1 MTLIHAVA
9 HPGSSDDA
17 DGDGLL
23 PTLIAL
29 HGYGAN
35 AQDLLGL
42 SPYLAGG
49 RLLMICPQAP
59 LQIEPNFHGFNWHA
73 FSGPDGRGSPE
84 VVEAAN
90 AMVSEFVDF
99 ALEAYPVRR
108 DRVALLGF
116 SQGGGMAYRAGFH
129 EPQRYAGLAALSTGL
144 PDDVF
149 ADGEA
154 PGAAV
159 RALPLLVQHGASDA
173 SVERRPRTCL
183 PRPPRGARAGARLSR
198 VPDGARGWARTARGT
213 SRSGWS
219 GCWASG
225 TEGRRMT
232 NAMPDRG

>member
-73 FSGPDGRGSPE
+73 FSGPEGRGSPE
-84 VVEAAN
+84 VIEAAN
-90 AMVSEFVDF
+90 AMVSEFVDY

-116 SQGGGMAYRAGFH
+116 SQGGGMAYRAGFS
-129 EPQRYAGLAALSTGL
+129 EPERYVGLAALSTSL

-149 ADGEA
+149 ADGEV
-154 PGAAV
+154 PGYAV

-173 SVERRPRTCL
+173 SV
-183 PRPPRGARAGARLSR
+183 S
-198 VPDGARGWARTARGT
+198 V
-213 SRSGWS
+213 
-219 GCWASG
+219 
-225 TEGRRMT
+225 
-232 NAMPDRG
+232 DRGRASRDRLAALGLQPDYREYPMAHEVGAHSARDLSQWLERVLGLDD

>member
-116 SQGGGMAYRAGFH
+116 SQGGGMAYRAGFS
-129 EPQRYAGLAALSTGL
+129 EPERYAGLAALSTGL

-149 ADGEA
+149 ADGEV

-173 SVERRPRTCL
+173 SV
-183 PRPPRGARAGARLSR
+183 S
-198 VPDGARGWARTARGT
+198 V
-213 SRSGWS
+213 
-219 GCWASG
+219 
-225 TEGRRMT
+225 
-232 NAMPDRG
+232 DRGRASRDRLAALGLEPDYREYPMAHEVGAHSARDLSQWLERVLGLGN

>member
-9 HPGSSDDA
+9 HPGTLDDSDGGGA
-17 DGDGLL
+17 L

-59 LQIEPNFHGFNWHA
+59 LPIQPGFYGFNWHA
-73 FSGPDGRGSPE
+73 FSGPEGRGSPE
-84 VVEAAN
+84 VVEGAT

-99 ALEAYPVRR
+99 ALEAYPVDR

-116 SQGGGMAYRAGFH
+116 SQGGGMAYRLGFR
-129 EPQRYAGLAALSTGL
+129 EPERFVGLAALSTSL

-149 ADGEA
+149 AEGET
-154 PGAAV
+154 PGEAV
-159 RALPLLVQHGASDA
+159 RALPLLIQHGASDA
-173 SVERRPRTCL
+173 SVSVDKGR
-183 PRPPRGARAGARLSR
+183 
-198 VPDGARGWARTARGT
+198 T
-213 SRSGWS
+213 SRDRLAGLGLEPDYREYPMAHEVGAHSARDLSQWLERVLGL
-219 GCWASG
+219 A
-225 TEGRRMT
+225 
-232 NAMPDRG
+232 NAGPQA

>member
-9 HPGSSDDA
+9 HPGTIDDA
-17 DGDGLL
+17 DGGGLF

-59 LQIEPNFHGFNWHA
+59 LPIDPNFYGFNWHA

-84 VVEAAN
+84 VVAAAN

-99 ALEAYPVRR
+99 ALEAYPARR

-116 SQGGGMAYRAGFH
+116 SQGGGMAYRLGFS
-129 EPQRYAGLAALSTGL
+129 EPERYVGLAALSASL

-149 ADGEA
+149 ADGET
-154 PGAAV
+154 PGETV
-159 RALPLLVQHGASDA
+159 RALPLLIQHGASDA
-173 SVERRPRTCL
+173 SVSVDQGRASRDRLAGLGLEPDYREYPMAHEVGAHSARDLSQWLERVL
-183 PRPPRGARAGARLSR
+183 GLG
-198 VPDGARGWARTARGT
+198 
-213 SRSGWS
+213 
-219 GCWASG
+219 
-225 TEGRRMT
+225 
-232 NAMPDRG
+232 N

>member
-9 HPGSSDDA
+9 HPGPSGDA

-90 AMVSEFVDF
+90 AMVSEFVDY
-99 ALEAYPVRR
+99 ALEAYPARR

-116 SQGGGMAYRAGFH
+116 SQGGGMAYRAGFS
-129 EPQRYAGLAALSTGL
+129 EPERYVGLAALSTSL

-149 ADGEA
+149 ADGEV
-154 PGAAV
+154 PGDAV

-173 SVERRPRTCL
+173 SV
-183 PRPPRGARAGARLSR
+183 S
-198 VPDGARGWARTARGT
+198 V
-213 SRSGWS
+213 
-219 GCWASG
+219 
-225 TEGRRMT
+225 
-232 NAMPDRG
+232 DRGRASRDRLAALGLEPDYREYPMAHEVGAHSARDLSQWLERVLGLGN

>member
-1 MTLIHAVA
+1 MTLIHALA
-9 HPGSSDDA
+9 HPGASDDA

-99 ALEAYPVRR
+99 ALDAYPVRR

-129 EPQRYAGLAALSTGL
+129 EPERYAGLAALSTSL

-149 ADGEA
+149 AEGEA
-154 PGAAV
+154 PGEAV

-173 SVERRPRTCL
+173 SIGVERGRASRDRLAALGLEPDYREY
-183 PRPPRGARAGARLSR
+183 PMAHEVGAHSARDLSQWLER
-198 VPDGARGWARTARGT
+198 VLGLG
-213 SRSGWS
+213 
-219 GCWASG
+219 
-225 TEGRRMT
+225 
-232 NAMPDRG
+232 N

>member
-17 DGDGLL
+17 GGDGLL

-73 FSGPDGRGSPE
+73 FSGPDGRGSPD
-84 VVEAAN
+84 VIEAAN

-116 SQGGGMAYRAGFH
+116 SQGGGMAYRAGFS
-129 EPQRYAGLAALSTGL
+129 EPERYVGLAALSTSL

-149 ADGEA
+149 ADGEL
-154 PGAAV
+154 PGDAV

-173 SVERRPRTCL
+173 SV
-183 PRPPRGARAGARLSR
+183 S
-198 VPDGARGWARTARGT
+198 V
-213 SRSGWS
+213 
-219 GCWASG
+219 
-225 TEGRRMT
+225 
-232 NAMPDRG
+232 DRGRASRDRLAALGLQPDYREYPMAHEVGAHSARDLSQWLERVLDLAN

>member
-9 HPGSSDDA
+9 HPGTIDDA
-17 DGDGLL
+17 RGDGLF

-49 RLLMICPQAP
+49 QLLMICPQAP
-59 LQIEPNFHGFNWHA
+59 LPIDPNFYGFNWHA

-99 ALEAYPVRR
+99 ALEAYPARR

-116 SQGGGMAYRAGFH
+116 SQGGGMAYRLGFS
-129 EPQRYAGLAALSTGL
+129 EPERYVGLAALSASL

-149 ADGEA
+149 ADGET
-154 PGAAV
+154 PGEAV
-159 RALPLLVQHGASDA
+159 RALPLLIQHGASDTSVSVDKGRA
-173 SVERRPRTCL
+173 SRDRLAGLGLEPDYREYPMAHEVGAHSARDLSHWLERVLGLENGGPQ
-183 PRPPRGARAGARLSR
+183 A
-198 VPDGARGWARTARGT
+198 
-213 SRSGWS
+213 
-219 GCWASG
+219 
-225 TEGRRMT
+225 
-232 NAMPDRG
+232 

>member
-116 SQGGGMAYRAGFH
+116 SQGGGMAYRAGFS
-129 EPQRYAGLAALSTGL
+129 EPERYVGLAALSTGL

-149 ADGEA
+149 ADGEV
-154 PGAAV
+154 PGDAV

-173 SVERRPRTCL
+173 SV
-183 PRPPRGARAGARLSR
+183 S
-198 VPDGARGWARTARGT
+198 V
-213 SRSGWS
+213 
-219 GCWASG
+219 
-225 TEGRRMT
+225 
-232 NAMPDRG
+232 DRGRASRDRLAALGLEPDYREYPMAHEVGAHSARDLSQWLERVLGLGN

>member
-73 FSGPDGRGSPE
+73 FSGPDGRGSPD

-116 SQGGGMAYRAGFH
+116 SQGGGMAYRAGFS
-129 EPQRYAGLAALSTGL
+129 EPERYVGLAALSTSL

-149 ADGEA
+149 ADGEL
-154 PGAAV
+154 PGDAV

-173 SVERRPRTCL
+173 SV
-183 PRPPRGARAGARLSR
+183 S
-198 VPDGARGWARTARGT
+198 V
-213 SRSGWS
+213 
-219 GCWASG
+219 
-225 TEGRRMT
+225 
-232 NAMPDRG
+232 DRGRASRDRLAALGLEPDYREYPMAHEVGAHSARDLSQWLERVLDLAN

>member
-84 VVEAAN
+84 VIEAAN

-129 EPQRYAGLAALSTGL
+129 EPERYAGLAALSTSL

-149 ADGEA
+149 AEGEA
-154 PGAAV
+154 PGEAV

-173 SVERRPRTCL
+173 SIGVERGRASRDRLAALGLEPDYREY
-183 PRPPRGARAGARLSR
+183 PMAHEVGAHSARDLSQWLER
-198 VPDGARGWARTARGT
+198 VLGLA
-213 SRSGWS
+213 
-219 GCWASG
+219 
-225 TEGRRMT
+225 
-232 NAMPDRG
+232 N

>member
-9 HPGSSDDA
+9 HPGTIDDA
-17 DGDGLL
+17 GGDGLF

-49 RLLMICPQAP
+49 QLLMICPQAP
-59 LQIEPNFHGFNWHA
+59 LPIDPNFYGFNWHA

-84 VVEAAN
+84 VVAAAN

-99 ALEAYPVRR
+99 ALEAYPARR

-116 SQGGGMAYRAGFH
+116 SQGGGMAYRLGFS
-129 EPQRYAGLAALSTGL
+129 EPERYVGLAALSASL

-154 PGAAV
+154 PGEAV
-159 RALPLLVQHGASDA
+159 RALPLLIQHGASDA
-173 SVERRPRTCL
+173 SVSVDKGRASRDRLAGLGLEPDYREYPMAHEVGAHSARDLSQWLERVL
-183 PRPPRGARAGARLSR
+183 GLENAGPQA
-198 VPDGARGWARTARGT
+198 
-213 SRSGWS
+213 
-219 GCWASG
+219 
-225 TEGRRMT
+225 
-232 NAMPDRG
+232 

>member
-9 HPGSSDDA
+9 HPGPSDDA

-49 RLLMICPQAP
+49 RLLVICPQAP
-59 LQIEPNFHGFNWHA
+59 LQIEPNFYGFNWHA

-99 ALEAYPVRR
+99 ALEAYPASP

-116 SQGGGMAYRAGFH
+116 SQGGGMAYRAGFS
-129 EPQRYAGLAALSTGL
+129 EPERYVGLAALSTSL

-149 ADGEA
+149 ADGET
-154 PGAAV
+154 PGDAV

-173 SVERRPRTCL
+173 SV
-183 PRPPRGARAGARLSR
+183 S
-198 VPDGARGWARTARGT
+198 V
-213 SRSGWS
+213 
-219 GCWASG
+219 
-225 TEGRRMT
+225 
-232 NAMPDRG
+232 DRGRASRDRLAGLGLEPDYREYPMAHEVGAHSARDLSQWLERVLGLAS

>member
-84 VVEAAN
+84 VIEAAN

-116 SQGGGMAYRAGFH
+116 SQGGGMAYRAGFS
-129 EPQRYAGLAALSTGL
+129 EPERYVGLAALSTSL

-149 ADGEA
+149 ADGEL
-154 PGAAV
+154 PGDAV

-173 SVERRPRTCL
+173 SV
-183 PRPPRGARAGARLSR
+183 S
-198 VPDGARGWARTARGT
+198 V
-213 SRSGWS
+213 
-219 GCWASG
+219 
-225 TEGRRMT
+225 
-232 NAMPDRG
+232 DRGRASRDRLAALGLQPDYREYPMAHEVGAHSARDLSQWLERVLGLAN

>member
-116 SQGGGMAYRAGFH
+116 SQGGGMAYRAGFS
-129 EPQRYAGLAALSTGL
+129 EPERYVGLAALSTSL
-144 PDDVF
+144 PEDVF
-149 ADGEA
+149 ADGEV
-154 PGAAV
+154 PGDCRARAAAA
-159 RALPLLVQHGASDA
+159 RPARRLRRER
-173 SVERRPRTCL
+173 ERRPRTCL
-183 PRPPRGARAGARLSR
+183 PRPPRGARAGARLPR
-198 VPDGARGWARTARGT
+198 VPDGARGWGAQRARPLAVAGAGAGPRELRAG
-213 SRSGWS
+213 
-219 GCWASG
+219 A
-225 TEGRRMT
+225 
-232 NAMPDRG
+232 

>member
-99 ALEAYPVRR
+99 ALEAYPVSRE
-108 DRVALLGF
+108 RVALLGF

-129 EPQRYAGLAALSTGL
+129 EPQRYAGLAALSTSL

-149 ADGEA
+149 PGGEA
-154 PGAAV
+154 PGEAV

-173 SVERRPRTCL
+173 SIGVERGRASRDRLAALGLQPDYREY
-183 PRPPRGARAGARLSR
+183 PMAHEVGAHSARDLSQWLER
-198 VPDGARGWARTARGT
+198 VLRLG
-213 SRSGWS
+213 S
-219 GCWASG
+219 
-225 TEGRRMT
+225 
-232 NAMPDRG
+232 

>member
-23 PTLIAL
+23 PTLITL

-73 FSGPDGRGSPE
+73 FSGPDGRGSPD

-116 SQGGGMAYRAGFH
+116 SQGGGMAYRAGFS
-129 EPQRYAGLAALSTGL
+129 EPERYVGLAALSTSL

-149 ADGEA
+149 ADGEL
-154 PGAAV
+154 PGDAV

-173 SVERRPRTCL
+173 SV
-183 PRPPRGARAGARLSR
+183 S
-198 VPDGARGWARTARGT
+198 V
-213 SRSGWS
+213 
-219 GCWASG
+219 
-225 TEGRRMT
+225 
-232 NAMPDRG
+232 DRGRASRDRLAALGLQPDYREYPMAHEVGAHSARDLSQWLERVLDLAN

>member
-84 VVEAAN
+84 VIEAAN

-116 SQGGGMAYRAGFH
+116 SQGGGMAYRAGFS
-129 EPQRYAGLAALSTGL
+129 EPERYVGLAALSTSL

-149 ADGEA
+149 ADGEV
-154 PGAAV
+154 PGYAV

-173 SVERRPRTCL
+173 SV
-183 PRPPRGARAGARLSR
+183 S
-198 VPDGARGWARTARGT
+198 V
-213 SRSGWS
+213 
-219 GCWASG
+219 
-225 TEGRRMT
+225 
-232 NAMPDRG
+232 DRGRASRDRLAALGLQPDYREYPMAHEVGAHSARDLSQWLERVLGLDD

>member
-73 FSGPDGRGSPE
+73 FSGPDGRGSPQ

-99 ALEAYPVRR
+99 ALAAYPVRR

-154 PGAAV
+154 PGEAV

-173 SVERRPRTCL
+173 SIGVERGRASRDRLAALGLEPDYREY
-183 PRPPRGARAGARLSR
+183 PMAHEVGAHSARDLSQWLER
-198 VPDGARGWARTARGT
+198 VLGLG
-213 SRSGWS
+213 
-219 GCWASG
+219 
-225 TEGRRMT
+225 
-232 NAMPDRG
+232 N

>member
-9 HPGSSDDA
+9 HPGLTDDA

-73 FSGPDGRGSPE
+73 FSGPDGRGSPA
-84 VVEAAN
+84 VIEAAN

-108 DRVALLGF
+108 DRVVLLGF
-116 SQGGGMAYRAGFH
+116 SQGGGMAYRAGFS
-129 EPQRYAGLAALSTGL
+129 EPERYVGLAALSTSL

-149 ADGEA
+149 ADGEL
-154 PGAAV
+154 PGDAV

-173 SVERRPRTCL
+173 SV
-183 PRPPRGARAGARLSR
+183 S
-198 VPDGARGWARTARGT
+198 V
-213 SRSGWS
+213 
-219 GCWASG
+219 
-225 TEGRRMT
+225 
-232 NAMPDRG
+232 DRGRASRDRLAALGLQPDYREYPMAHEVGAHSARDLSQWLERVLDLAN

>member
-90 AMVSEFVDF
+90 AMVSGFVDF

-116 SQGGGMAYRAGFH
+116 SQGGGMAYRAGFS
-129 EPQRYAGLAALSTGL
+129 EPERYVGLAALSTSL

-149 ADGEA
+149 ADGEL
-154 PGAAV
+154 PGDAV

-173 SVERRPRTCL
+173 GVSV
-183 PRPPRGARAGARLSR
+183 
-198 VPDGARGWARTARGT
+198 
-213 SRSGWS
+213 
-219 GCWASG
+219 
-225 TEGRRMT
+225 
-232 NAMPDRG
+232 DRGRASRDRLAALGLQPDYREYPMAHEVGAHSARDLSQWLERVLGLAN

>member
-9 HPGSSDDA
+9 HPGPSDDA

-90 AMVSEFVDF
+90 AMVSEFVGF

-116 SQGGGMAYRAGFH
+116 SQGGGMAYRAGFS
-129 EPQRYAGLAALSTGL
+129 EPERYVGLAALSTSL

-149 ADGEA
+149 AAGEA
-154 PGAAV
+154 PGEAV

-173 SVERRPRTCL
+173 SIGVERGRASRDRLAALGLEPDYREY
-183 PRPPRGARAGARLSR
+183 PMAHEVGAHSARDLSQWLER
-198 VPDGARGWARTARGT
+198 VLRLG
-213 SRSGWS
+213 
-219 GCWASG
+219 
-225 TEGRRMT
+225 
-232 NAMPDRG
+232 N

>member
-9 HPGSSDDA
+9 HPGSSEDA

-49 RLLMICPQAP
+49 RLLVICPQAP

-84 VVEAAN
+84 VIEAAV

-99 ALEAYPVRR
+99 ALEAYPVSRG
-108 DRVALLGF
+108 RVALLGF

-129 EPQRYAGLAALSTGL
+129 EPERYAGLAALSTSL

-149 ADGEA
+149 AGGEA
-154 PGAAV
+154 PGDAV

-173 SVERRPRTCL
+173 SIGVERGRASRDRLAALGLEPDYREYQMAHEV
-183 PRPPRGARAGARLSR
+183 GAHSARDLSQWLER
-198 VPDGARGWARTARGT
+198 VLRLG
-213 SRSGWS
+213 S
-219 GCWASG
+219 
-225 TEGRRMT
+225 
-232 NAMPDRG
+232 

>member
-99 ALEAYPVRR
+99 ALDAYPVRG

-116 SQGGGMAYRAGFH
+116 SQGGGMAYRAGFS
-129 EPQRYAGLAALSTGL
+129 EPERYVGLAALSTGL

-149 ADGEA
+149 ADGRFPA
-154 PGAAV
+154 TPYARCRCSSSTV
-159 RALPLLVQHGASDA
+159 RPTPA
-173 SVERRPRTCL
+173 
-183 PRPPRGARAGARLSR
+183 
-198 VPDGARGWARTARGT
+198 
-213 SRSGWS
+213 
-219 GCWASG
+219 
-225 TEGRRMT
+225 
-232 NAMPDRG
+232 

>member
-116 SQGGGMAYRAGFH
+116 SQGGGMAYRAGFS
-129 EPQRYAGLAALSTGL
+129 EPERYVGLAALSTSL

-149 ADGEA
+149 ADGEL
-154 PGAAV
+154 PGDAV

-173 SVERRPRTCL
+173 SV
-183 PRPPRGARAGARLSR
+183 S
-198 VPDGARGWARTARGT
+198 V
-213 SRSGWS
+213 
-219 GCWASG
+219 
-225 TEGRRMT
+225 
-232 NAMPDRG
+232 DRGRASRDRLAALGLQPDYREYPMAHEVGAHSARDLSQWLERVLGLAN

>member
-9 HPGSSDDA
+9 HPGPSADA

-49 RLLMICPQAP
+49 RLLLICPQAP
-59 LQIEPNFHGFNWHA
+59 LRIDPTFHGFNWHA

-84 VVEAAN
+84 VVEAAT

-99 ALEAYPVRR
+99 ALEAYPARR

-116 SQGGGMAYRAGFH
+116 SQGGGMAYRAGFR
-129 EPQRYAGLAALSTGL
+129 EPQRYVGLAALSTSL
-144 PDDVF
+144 PDDLF
-149 ADGEA
+149 ADERPGE
-154 PGAAV
+154 AV

-173 SVERRPRTCL
+173 SVAVAKGRASRDRLAALGLEPDYREYPMAHEVGAHSARDLSQWLERVLRL
-183 PRPPRGARAGARLSR
+183 EGGEAG
-198 VPDGARGWARTARGT
+198 G
-213 SRSGWS
+213 
-219 GCWASG
+219 
-225 TEGRRMT
+225 
-232 NAMPDRG
+232 

>member
-9 HPGSSDDA
+9 HPGSSEDA

-42 SPYLAGG
+42 SPYLAGR

-99 ALEAYPVRR
+99 ALEAYPVSRE
-108 DRVALLGF
+108 RVALLGF

-129 EPQRYAGLAALSTGL
+129 EPQRYAGLAALSTSL

-149 ADGEA
+149 AEGEA
-154 PGAAV
+154 PGEAV

-173 SVERRPRTCL
+173 SIGVERGRASRDRLAALGLEPDYREY
-183 PRPPRGARAGARLSR
+183 PMAHEVGAHSARDLSQWLER
-198 VPDGARGWARTARGT
+198 VLRLG
-213 SRSGWS
+213 S
-219 GCWASG
+219 
-225 TEGRRMT
+225 
-232 NAMPDRG
+232 

>member
-73 FSGPDGRGSPE
+73 FSGPDGRGSPD

-90 AMVSEFVDF
+90 AMVSEFVDY

-116 SQGGGMAYRAGFH
+116 SQGGGMAYRAGFS
-129 EPQRYAGLAALSTGL
+129 EPERYVGLAALSTSL

-149 ADGEA
+149 ADGEL
-154 PGAAV
+154 PGDAV

-173 SVERRPRTCL
+173 SV
-183 PRPPRGARAGARLSR
+183 S
-198 VPDGARGWARTARGT
+198 V
-213 SRSGWS
+213 
-219 GCWASG
+219 
-225 TEGRRMT
+225 
-232 NAMPDRG
+232 DRGRASRDRLAALGLQPDYREYPMAHEVGAHSARDLSQWLERVLDLAN